1 VGSPWLESGAIA
13 RSRTGIYVAGLGL
26 LAVLLALLA
35 NPLGI
40 SGGGFGTKHVL
51 LLLVGISLIVG
62 GLIAQRR
69 AATRR

>member
-1 VGSPWLESGAIA
+1 LAKVLAVA

-40 SGGGFGTKHVL
+40 SSGGFGTKHVL
-51 LLLVGISLIVG
+51 VLVVGIVLIVG
-62 GLIAQRR
+62 GLVAQRR
-69 AATRR
+69 AATLR